1 MGEIVRLDSVSKRY
15 QSGQTCVYAVRSVS
29 LRVFDGEYLAITGP
43 SGSGK
48 STLLGI
54 IGGLDSPSSGKCVVD
69 GKDLSVLRDGDLTE
83 FRRTFVGFVFQAFN
97 LINSITVLE
106 NVCLPLRYAGVS
118 KRDRMARAMGALTQV
133 GLSDRAAF
141 YPDQLS
147 GGEQQRA
154 AIARSVVHG
163 PHLLLADEPTGN
175 LDSKAQAQVLGLFD
189 DLSKDRRT
197 LVVVTHNPVVA
208 NRARRV
214 VRIEDGTVAES

>member
-15 QSGQTCVYAVRSVS
+15 QSGQTCVYALRSVS